1 MRLCICLCKRFSIC
15 MCPCVHVGLW
25 LSLSISLPDSCMS
38 ILKQANDNYDA
49 FTWPGENF
57 VGSDIWEG
65 GGSIALNWIVLTFLF
80 FQQNNG
86 FIWCGSEPVTVT
98 PSINTTML
106 SRDPASMT
114 QPMTSPT
121 SASLLDVSI
130 CSGGQRITCNLSHRV
145 YKRHSELLYW

>member
-1 MRLCICLCKRFSIC
+1 MYMSVQAFQRLYVPLCACRPMTIFVYLSAWFLYVNLETSKRQLWRIYVARRKFR
-15 MCPCVHVGLW
+15 GLRY
-25 LSLSISLPDSCMS
+25 LR
-38 ILKQANDNYDA
+38 
-49 FTWPGENF
+49 G
-57 VGSDIWEG
+57 G